1 MKLCYHAWL
10 RDRVG
15 RESEDIHLPG
25 GIRNVGM
32 LLDCLATR
40 TSAPGIRSSTSTS
53 CCSVN
58 SVYANRYYP
67 VHDEDEVDLVPP
79 IAAADGESAPE
90 CEQCAAAEVG

>member
-25 GIRNVGM
+25 GIRTVGM
-32 LLDCLATR
+32 LLDWLATR
-40 TSAPGIRSSTSTS
+40 DERSRDTFEYIDVVLV
-53 CCSVN
+53 SVN
-58 SVYANRYYP
+58 SVYANRDHP

-79 IAAADGESAPE
+79 IAG
-90 CEQCAAAEVG
+90 G